1 MDVTIVLENG
11 DVISESDLERAEKSV
26 FLSIKKELPEEVLF
40 QETINILL
48 DRCKQSL
55 KYKKIIL

>member
-1 MDVTIVLENG
+1 MDATIVLENG